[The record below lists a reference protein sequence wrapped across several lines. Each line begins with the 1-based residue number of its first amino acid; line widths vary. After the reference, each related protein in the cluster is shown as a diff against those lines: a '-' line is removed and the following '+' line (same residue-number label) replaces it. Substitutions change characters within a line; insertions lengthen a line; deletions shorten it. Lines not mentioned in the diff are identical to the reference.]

1 MMKHRLLQI
10 VLTLLFVVSVVF
22 VSIHFNVFGYKP
34 SYEKNRQN
42 FITNERYF
50 QKTEDCFL
58 EIVRCRSISDSTWE
72 IIRFYID
79 DSHKN
84 FVFDLFFP
92 MENKWELLF
101 PIKDSNVEICPEQ
114 QQILQSIGI
123 DYQTVKKLYSNFK
136 ETNCC
141 RIQRINGNNHVLFVM
156 TYKQLDFYSINYMFY
171 PQPIEA
177 DSIRPI
183 SNSSLGQRVI
193 VSSW

>member
-10 VLTLLFVVSVVF
+10 VLTLLFVVSVIF

-58 EIVRCRSISDSTWE
+58 EIVRCCSISDSTWE

-183 SNSSLGQRVI
+183 SNSSLGQRVT

>member
-10 VLTLLFVVSVVF
+10 VLTLLFVVSVIF

-58 EIVRCRSISDSTWE
+58 EIARCCSISDSTWE

-84 FVFDLFFP
+84 FVFHLFFP

-171 PQPIEA
+171 SQPIEA

-183 SNSSLGQRVI
+183 SNSSLGQRVT

>member
-10 VLTLLFVVSVVF
+10 VLTLLFVISVVF

-58 EIVRCRSISDSTWE
+58 EIVRCCSISDSTWE

>member
-10 VLTLLFVVSVVF
+10 VLTLLFVVSVIF

-58 EIVRCRSISDSTWE
+58 EIARCCSISDSTWE

-171 PQPIEA
+171 PQPIDA
-177 DSIRPI
+177 DSIHPI
-183 SNSSLGQRVI
+183 SNSSLGQRVT

>member
-1 MMKHRLLQI
+1 MMNHRLLQI

-58 EIVRCRSISDSTWE
+58 EIVRCCSISDSTWE
-72 IIRFYID
+72 IIRFHID

-156 TYKQLDFYSINYMFY
+156 TYKQLDVYSINYMFY

>member
-10 VLTLLFVVSVVF
+10 VLTLLFVVSVIF

-58 EIVRCRSISDSTWE
+58 EIARCCSISDSTWE

-79 DSHKN
+79 NSHKN

-183 SNSSLGQRVI
+183 SNSSLGQRVT

>member
-10 VLTLLFVVSVVF
+10 VLTLLFVVSVIF

-58 EIVRCRSISDSTWE
+58 EIARCCSISDSTWE

-79 DSHKN
+79 NSHKN